1 MMEKEIWIHYKDKWI
16 KNPSKW
22 IMFKRNLKLWC
33 KKWKLIDKS
42 ENRIIPN
49 SEMKRYFSLSP
60 QEYEDAEKIYK
71 EKGTLEYIF
80 YPCAGLAWGVKI
92 KVIKTGEIIDITD
105 VSCW

>member
-1 MMEKEIWIHYKDKWI
+1 MKEKEISIYWKGKWI

-22 IMFKRNLKLWC
+22 IMLKRGIKLWC
-33 KKWKLIDKS
+33 KKWKLVDKS
-42 ENRIIPN
+42 ENKIIPQ

-60 QEYEDAEKIYK
+60 KEFADAEKIYK

-80 YPCAGLAWGVKI
+80 YPCGGIAWGVRVR
-92 KVIKTGEIIDITD
+92 VIKTGEIINITD

>member
-1 MMEKEIWIHYKDKWI
+1 MEKEIWIHYKDKWI

-33 KKWKLIDKS
+33 KKWKLIDKL

-80 YPCAGLAWGVKI
+80 YPCAGLAWGVKV
-92 KVIKTGEIIDITD
+92 KVVKTGEIIDITD

>member
-80 YPCAGLAWGVKI
+80 YPCAGLAWGVKV

>member
-1 MMEKEIWIHYKDKWI
+1 MEKEIWIHYKDKWI

-80 YPCAGLAWGVKI
+80 YPCAGLAWGVK
-92 KVIKTGEIIDITD
+92 G
-105 VSCW
+105 

>member
-1 MMEKEIWIHYKDKWI
+1 MEKEIWIYYKDKWI

-42 ENRIIPN
+42 KNRIIPN

-60 QEYEDAEKIYK
+60 KEYEDAEKIYK

-105 VSCW
+105 VSNW

>member
-1 MMEKEIWIHYKDKWI
+1 MEKEIWIHYKDKWI

-80 YPCAGLAWGVKI
+80 YPCAGLAWGVKV
-92 KVIKTGEIIDITD
+92 KVIKTGEIINITD

>member
-1 MMEKEIWIHYKDKWI
+1 MEKEIWIHYKDKWI

-60 QEYEDAEKIYK
+60 QEYEDSEKIYK

-80 YPCAGLAWGVKI
+80 YPCAGLAWGVKV

>member
-1 MMEKEIWIHYKDKWI
+1 MEKEIWIHYKDKWI

-80 YPCAGLAWGVKI
+80 YPCAGLAWGVKV